1 MKDLNLLY
9 AFEALWR
16 DRSVTG
22 AAESLGLTQAAVS
35 SSLKRL
41 REEYGD
47 KLFTQVGRRME
58 PTPLATD
65 LSHQLLDALA
75 MVRRANTVPTP
86 FVASS
91 SQRLF
96 TVRTRDI
103 GEVVCF
109 PHILQRLREQA
120 PGMRVRSVFKPI
132 EETVSG
138 LASGRIDLA
147 LGFLPSLETG
157 IHRRSLF
164 EQHYVCAMRMG
175 HPLAN
180 AELSQATFAAQDHLL
195 VEYSGSGH
203 QVLEKGLVEAGLR
216 NRIKV
221 RIPQYLSA
229 PHFVVTSDLLW
240 CGPAILIETLAR
252 YYPLVAKPLPIKLPK
267 FEVALYW
274 HDRFHR
280 DPANKWLREFIAG
293 RFGEEGVK
301 LD

>member
-16 DRSVTG
+16 ARSVTG

-41 REEYGD
+41 RDEYGD
-47 KLFTQVGRRME
+47 KLFTLVGRRME
-58 PTPLATD
+58 PTPLAMD
-65 LSHQLLDALA
+65 LSPQLLDALA
-75 MVRRANTVPTP
+75 MVRRASVVPTP
-86 FVASS
+86 FTASS
-91 SQRLF
+91 SNRLF

-109 PHILQRLREQA
+109 PHVLQRLREQA
-120 PGMRVRSVFKPI
+120 PSIRLRSIFKPI

-147 LGFLPSLETG
+147 LGFLPSLEAG
-157 IHRRSLF
+157 IHRRTLF
-164 EQHYVCAMRMG
+164 EQHYVCAMRSG
-175 HPLAN
+175 HPFADKELTLAMF
-180 AELSQATFAAQDHLL
+180 ESQDQLL

-203 QVLEKGLVEAGLR
+203 QVLAKGLADAGLR
-216 NRIKV
+216 GRIKV

-229 PHFVVTSDLLW
+229 PHFVATSDMLW
-240 CGPAILIETLAR
+240 CAPAILIETLAR
-252 YYPLVAKPLPIKLPK
+252 YYPLVAKPLPIALPK

-274 HDRFHR
+274 HERFHR
-280 DPANKWLREFIAG
+280 DPANKWLRDFIADQ
-293 RFGEEGVK
+293 FQSN
-301 LD
+301 